1 MEMEFATWERVL
13 LAVLVLLTV
22 TIFAITLYPRIK
34 VVLAGKSD
42 RVRTDHPGRRLW
54 TTLKE
59 VLFQTRVIGGRPVAG
74 ALHAAVFGGFLFFAF
89 ETTDHFLKP
98 YGWHFLEAL
107 VGSQVPVFKDIVA
120 VWAVLVSVGILGLA
134 FRRFVLVKISP
145 DPKSWSSGVVALLI
159 FLLMVTFLYSY
170 ARSEPPAHL
179 AKLNWWLHAL
189 IIIVFP
195 HLILKSKHFHIMAAP
210 FNVFFRTERLSELLP
225 LDLDIEE
232 LEEEEEEE
240 PSFGL
245 ETLADLSWK
254 ERLDFLSC
262 VECRRCTENCP
273 ANLAGQA
280 LDPRGFILDGRKAIV
295 GLEADSPVIGPVI
308 SEEALGQCT
317 SCGACEAICPVGIEH
332 LQVLTGA
339 KRAQALAMG
348 TGMVADEFLQTLER
362 TGNPFALPADTRT
375 QLVKEL
381 EIPDY
386 ELGKTD
392 YLLWMGCVWGYNADA
407 RSSLEAMVKILQA
420 SGTRFGV
427 LKKEACCGHH
437 SRRQGEEMQF
447 QTLAGEVMES
457 LQAAEV
463 KRIVTPC
470 PHCLHTFRREY
481 PTLEETFQPQV
492 IHHSE
497 LICEL
502 LAQGAIRLEPGKNGV
517 RTTYHDPCYL
527 GRYENVFA
535 TPREI
540 IRQCGFEITEIE
552 RHGKRAVC
560 CGGGSA
566 GFVRE
571 QEVELRV
578 DQVRKDQ
585 VSAVGAQLLVTACPE
600 CKMMLDSAVDETK
613 DLAEVVAAAMV

>member
-1 MEMEFATWERVL
+1 MEFAIWERVL

-22 TIFAITLYPRIK
+22 TIFAINLYPRLK

-42 RVRTDHPGRRLW
+42 RVRTDHVGRRLW

-74 ALHAAVFGGFLFFAF
+74 ILHAAVFGGFIFFAF

-98 YGWHFLEAL
+98 YGWHFLESIL
-107 VGSQVPVFKDIVA
+107 GGWVPVFKDVVA

-159 FLLMVTFLYSY
+159 FVLMVTFLY
-170 ARSEPPAHL
+170 ARSEPPADP

-189 IIIVFP
+189 IIVVFP
-195 HLILKSKHFHIMAAP
+195 HLILKSKHFHIMAGP

-232 LEEEEEEE
+232 LEDEEEE

-245 ETLADLSWK
+245 ESLADLSWK
-254 ERLDFLSC
+254 QRLDFLSC

-273 ANLAGQA
+273 ANLAGQE
-280 LDPRGFILDGRKAIV
+280 LDPRGFILDGRAAIV
-295 GLEADSPVIGPVI
+295 GLDADSPVIGKVI
-308 SEEALGQCT
+308 NEEALGQCT

-339 KRAQALAMG
+339 KRAQALALG

-362 TGNPFALPADTRT
+362 TGNPFALPSDTRT
-375 QLVKEL
+375 KLVKEL

-407 RSSLEAMVKILQA
+407 RESLEAMVKILKA
-420 SGTRFGV
+420 SGTSFGV

-470 PHCLHTFRREY
+470 PHCLHTFGREY

-497 LICEL
+497 LIREL
-502 LAQGAIRLEPGKNGV
+502 LATSAIRLEPGKNGG

-527 GRYENVFA
+527 GRYENVFD
-535 TPREI
+535 TPREL
-540 IRQCGFEITEIE
+540 IRQCGLEITEIE

-571 QEVELRV
+571 QEVEVRV
-578 DQVRKDQ
+578 DQVRKDH
-585 VSAVGAQLLVTACPE
+585 VAAVGAQLLVTACPE

>member
-1 MEMEFATWERVL
+1 MELFAIWEQVL

-34 VVLAGKSD
+34 AVLVGKSD
-42 RVRTDHPGRRLW
+42 RVRTDHLGRRLW
-54 TTLKE
+54 TALKE

-74 ALHAAVFGGFLFFAF
+74 ILHAAVFGGFIFFAF

-98 YGWHFLEAL
+98 YGWHFLETL
-107 VGSQVPVFKDIVA
+107 VGSQVPVVKDIVA

-145 DPKSWSSGVVALLI
+145 DPKSWSSGVVAILI
-159 FLLMVTFLYSY
+159 FVLMATFLY
-170 ARSEPPAHL
+170 ARSEPPADL

-195 HLILKSKHFHIMAAP
+195 HLILKSKHFHIMAGP

-225 LDLDIEE
+225 LDLDIEA
-232 LEEEEEEE
+232 LEDEEEE

-245 ETLADLSWK
+245 ESLADLSWK
-254 ERLDFLSC
+254 QRLDFLSC
-262 VECRRCTENCP
+262 VECRRCSENCP
-273 ANLAGQA
+273 ANLAGQV

-295 GLEADSPVIGPVI
+295 GLEADSPVIGQVI

-339 KRAQALAMG
+339 KRAQALALG

-362 TGNPFALPADTRT
+362 TGNPFALPADTRGK
-375 QLVKEL
+375 LVKEL
-381 EIPDY
+381 EIPGY
-386 ELGKTD
+386 EAGKTD
-392 YLLWMGCVWGYNADA
+392 TLLWMGCVWGFNADA
-407 RSSLEAMVKILQA
+407 RASLEAMVKILKA
-420 SGTRFGV
+420 SGTSFGV
-427 LKKEACCGHH
+427 LKGEPCCGHH

-447 QTLAGEVMES
+447 QTLAGEVIES

-481 PTLEETFQPQV
+481 PTLEEAFQPQV

-497 LICEL
+497 LIGEL
-502 LAQGAIRLEPGKNGV
+502 LAKGAIRLEPGKNGGP
-517 RTTYHDPCYL
+517 TTYHDPCYL
-527 GRYENVFA
+527 GRYENVFT

-540 IRQCGFEITEIE
+540 IRQCGLEITEIE

-571 QEVELRV
+571 QEVEVRV

-585 VSAVGAQLLVTACPE
+585 VSAVGARLLVTACPE

-613 DLAEVVAAAMV
+613 DIAEVVAAAMV

>member
-1 MEMEFATWERVL
+1 MEFAIWERVL

-22 TIFAITLYPRIK
+22 TIFAITLYPRIR

-42 RVRTDHPGRRLW
+42 RVRTDQVGRRLW

-74 ALHAAVFGGFLFFAF
+74 ALHAVVFGGFIFFAF

-107 VGSQVPVFKDIVA
+107 FGSQVPVFKDIVA

-159 FLLMVTFLYSY
+159 FVLMVTFLY
-170 ARSEPPAHL
+170 AQSEPPAEM

-210 FNVFFRTERLSELLP
+210 VNIFFRTERLSELLP
-225 LDLDIEE
+225 LDLDLEE
-232 LEEEEEEE
+232 LEDEEE

-245 ETLADLSWK
+245 ESLADLSWK
-254 ERLDFLSC
+254 QRLDFLSC

-280 LDPRGFILDGRKAIV
+280 LDPRGFILDGRAAIV
-295 GLEADSPVIGPVI
+295 GPEAESPVIGQVI

-339 KRAQALAMG
+339 KRAQALSLG

-362 TGNPFALPADTRT
+362 TGNPFALPADTRAK
-375 QLVKEL
+375 LVKEL
-381 EIPDY
+381 EIPTY
-386 ELGKTD
+386 AKGKTEI
-392 YLLWMGCVWGYNADA
+392 LLWMGCVWGYNADA
-407 RSSLEAMVKILQA
+407 RASLEAMVKILTA
-420 SGTRFGV
+420 SGSSFGV
-427 LKKEACCGHH
+427 LSKEACCGHH

-497 LICEL
+497 LIRNL
-502 LAQGAIRLEPGKNGV
+502 LAQGTIRLEPGKNTF

-527 GRYENVFA
+527 GRYENVFDS
-535 TPREI
+535 PREI
-540 IRQCGFEITEIE
+540 IRQCGLEITEIE

-571 QEVELRV
+571 QEVEVRV

-585 VSAVGAQLLVTACPE
+585 VNAVGARLLVTACPE